1 MEYDGSLY
9 NPDGID
15 IYALEDYKLRKG
27 TIVGFPGAQAWD
39 EAKDGPLIEQECDI
53 LGACAKEK
61 VRSFQTHILGIITRL
76 KAVRGFCI

>member
-1 MEYDGSLY
+1 MKNWSKCVGVAEYDGDLY

-15 IYALEDYKLRKG
+15 VIALEEHKLNHG

-39 EAKDGPLIEQECDI
+39 SSKGALIEQNCDI

-61 VRSFQTHILGIITRL
+61 VITADNAD
-76 KAVRGFCI
+76 KIQVC